1 MYKKTYSQLHVKETK
16 QLAYVWSLCLRYL
29 DVYHINIHGPLAH
42 EALWTR
48 TQKVLQS
55 NLSGAV
61 LSLPRTQLLTV
72 LPVFPS
78 LLPSGDPLEIQNSP
92 SLKEYYLLQIGAV
105 FHMVWKE
112 LTPLPRPGW
121 PMPLC
126 MVPLNSRLVTGGNLC
141 PPQRKKIQATP
152 HLQTIVFP
160 VSGPDS
166 V

>member
-1 MYKKTYSQLHVKETK
+1 MSRK
-16 QLAYVWSLCLRYL
+16 QSSWSLCLRYL

-61 LSLPRTQLLTV
+61 LPLPRTQLLTM

-78 LLPSGDPLEIQNSP
+78 ILSPGDSLEIQNTP
-92 SLKEYYLLQIGAV
+92 SLEEYYLLQIGAAL
-105 FHMVWKE
+105 HMVWKD
-112 LTPLPRPGW
+112 LTLPSPPAPTWLAHTLLHGPSQQQISYW
-121 PMPLC
+121 
-126 MVPLNSRLVTGGNLC
+126 GNLC
-141 PPQRKKIQATP
+141 PPQRKRLQVTP
-152 HLQTIVFP
+152 QLQTIVLP